1 MNKLIVRRLVVKSDF
16 VQLSLNTLLAH
27 VHLIGQLLQRVAAQP
42 ELFVDNAQQNKR
54 IELFRVLQFHSFT
67 IGKDDINKII
77 AQPGDC

>member
-1 MNKLIVRRLVVKSDF
+1 MDKLIVQRLVVKSDF

-27 VHLIGQLLQRVAAQP
+27 VYLIGQLLQRVAAQP

-54 IELFRVLQFHSFT
+54 IQLFWVLQFHNFT